1 MQTETIEITG
11 LPLGTI
17 TALEELVRSRGKSVE
32 DYLRDLIQTDIL
44 SASRDWQSD
53 IALMAADPQIQ
64 AELRAIEREFAV
76 TEDEKPLYETATP
89 EELAQAFLAWANSH
103 NHNSPGLTL
112 EDVSRESIYE
122 DR

>member
-53 IALMAADPQIQ
+53 IALIAADPQIQ

-76 TEDEKPLYETATP
+76 TEDEKPLHETATP

-103 NHNSPGLTL
+103 DRHSPGLTL
-112 EDVSRESIYE
+112 EDVSRETIYE